1 VALNSAPRI
10 IFITGTDTGVGKTLL
25 TALLLSH
32 LRQQGCRALA
42 MKPFC
47 SGSEVGLT
55 DVDILYRFQ
64 DHELATHEINPFF
77 FPEPLAP
84 LVAARRH
91 RLRITLDDVLERI
104 RAVINQRLVPIQNPK
119 SKVQNSQN
127 SVLLIEG
134 AGGLLAPLGEGFNL
148 LDLIAAIKDQ
158 GSSIQH
164 PASSTQHPAPTIHTF
179 IVARNQ
185 LGTINHTLLTVH
197 ALQRRF
203 AQSPQLSFAVVL
215 MNPSRSD
222 PSTSSNPKILT
233 ELLAPIPVRSIP
245 FLGKNPLAQNFFK
258 TDLKKLANTLN
269 RIIG

>member
-148 LDLIAAIKDQ
+148 LDLIATIPQAIKDQ
-158 GSSIQH
+158 GSSI
-164 PASSTQHPAPTIHTF
+164 QHPAPTIHTF